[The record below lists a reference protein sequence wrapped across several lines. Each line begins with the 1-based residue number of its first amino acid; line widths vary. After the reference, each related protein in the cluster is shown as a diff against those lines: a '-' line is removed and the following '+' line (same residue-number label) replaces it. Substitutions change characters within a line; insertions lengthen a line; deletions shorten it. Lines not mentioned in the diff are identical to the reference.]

1 MNFTW
6 VLTLLT
12 VIGLVLAVLATIKM
26 NHAFAA
32 GVRPPLPLRA
42 AANAR
47 RRTIVIPSAVVLVL
61 GAVVVALLFTGGQA
75 MAERLG
81 WLTKLALFC
90 VPLTLLS
97 WVALVEGLA
106 PAGWHHGTVTARTQ
120 VREGTEP
127 LYQILLD
134 GRSYTV
140 TAVDYARTQIG
151 DRLGVLHTNGLFRL
165 TITLS
170 TRLTD
175 GSPTTF

>member
-1 MNFTW
+1 LFGGGVVVGCAAYTIWSVLTRRQIAGWLIRMQAWSDEGRYGVNFTW

-26 NHAFAA
+26 IHAFAA

-106 PAGWHHGTVTARTQ
+106 PLCANVG
-120 VREGTEP
+120 
-127 LYQILLD
+127 
-134 GRSYTV
+134 
-140 TAVDYARTQIG
+140 
-151 DRLGVLHTNGLFRL
+151 
-165 TITLS
+165 
-170 TRLTD
+170 
-175 GSPTTF
+175 